1 MYPLNQW
8 RIVMKPV
15 NMTVAMTVAM
25 IVLFALTLTNVQ
37 AGDKQVG
44 GLILGGGTGAI
55 VGQAIGRNTESTIV
69 GATVGGVVGL
79 LVGTQLERQHG
90 AVPQHSQVIV
100 HTTRGFDNHRYD
112 NHRYDRRYRP
122 VFRDPPRKHY
132 RYDKGNCRKTV
143 TVQKG
148 HYGSKRVVS
157 TVCGKSPRH
166 QQPERHPFNNNYRS
180 NDRFH
185 R

>member
-1 MYPLNQW
+1 
-8 RIVMKPV
+8 MKPV
-15 NMTVAMTVAM
+15 NMTVAMIA
-25 IVLFALTLTNVQ
+25 LFALSLTNVQ

-55 VGQAIGRNTESTIV
+55 VGQAVGRNAESTIV

-90 AVPQHSQVIV
+90 AMPQHSQVLV
-100 HTTRGFDNHRYD
+100 HSQVYDNHRYNNYRYDNYRYD
-112 NHRYDRRYRP
+112 NHRYDRRVRP

-132 RYDKGNCRKTV
+132 RYDRDNCRKVV
-143 TVQKG
+143 TIQKG

-157 TVCGKSPRH
+157 TVCGKSPRY
-166 QQPERHPFNNNYRS
+166 QQPERHPFNNKYRS
-180 NDRFH
+180 NDRFNDRFH